1 MDSIQV
7 LIFTQFFGS
16 VLLNSLITLLIVIL
30 HRESGRMVGV
40 YPELEGEVVWRMEH
54 LMAKWDMLA
63 SLRNKARTNTTDL
76 PDVYSGKKRLFP
88 IQVSFHNNF

>member
-1 MDSIQV
+1 
-7 LIFTQFFGS
+7 
-16 VLLNSLITLLIVIL
+16 
-30 HRESGRMVGV
+30 MVGV

-76 PDVYSGKKRLFP
+76 PDVYSGKKKASQYR
-88 IQVSFHNNF
+88 

>member
-1 MDSIQV
+1 MR
-7 LIFTQFFGS
+7 
-16 VLLNSLITLLIVIL
+16 
-30 HRESGRMVGV
+30 RESGRMVGV

-76 PDVYSGKKRLFP
+76 PDVYSGIKKDGLYIDNSGIVIAI
-88 IQVSFHNNF
+88 IQ